1 MALLDTVLKSIFI
14 KIQATLITY
23 LPESVVVPVFVQS
36 FVVIADPE
44 TFCYI

>member
-1 MALLDTVLKSIFI
+1 MN
-14 KIQATLITY
+14 IQANLIKYY
-23 LPESVVVPVFVQS
+23 LPEFVVVPVFVQS